1 MQRAGPVIPRMT
13 APLLLLLAGEDKGT
27 PSTEF
32 EEFAQQVRAR
42 GLEVESHTY
51 PGAPHS
57 YFDRSF
63 AEHRDACQDSWKRIL
78 DFTDR
83 HTKSA

>member
-1 MQRAGPVIPRMT
+1 M
-13 APLLLLLAGEDKGT
+13 
-27 PSTEF
+27 
-32 EEFAQQVRAR
+32 RAR
-42 GLEVESHTY
+42 GLEVESQTY

-63 AEHRDACQDSWKRIL
+63 GEHRAASQDSWRQVL

-83 HTKSA
+83 HPRTARGGCKSICDPEITVDFAIPI